1 MFTLR
6 SDRLNGV
13 ALEAA
18 EGNATQLMHTSFT
31 CLLLKRSVPRSAEK
45 WSSTTTGSNR
55 ATSEY
60 HPRRTSTTN
69 TEDFDFYLVFLRN
82 HGGGKSRKLPCV
94 LPVPYPFLTFGEYH
108 STTAESSRQS
118 PRLRKG
124 AFIVFCWHHRA
135 ADGLMATLS
144 KGNRVVPQYGLHV
157 EPKGFISDG
166 ATPSGE
172 LRNIM

>member
-18 EGNATQLMHTSFT
+18 EGNPTQLMHTSFT
-31 CLLLKRSVPRSAEK
+31 CLLLKRTVPRNAEK

-60 HPRRTSTTN
+60 HPRRTSTN
-69 TEDFDFYLVFLRN
+69 ITEDFDFSFSSQPWRRKVAQAALRIA
-82 HGGGKSRKLPCV
+82 
-94 LPVPYPFLTFGEYH
+94 VPYPFLTFGEYH